1 MQTLL
6 ADAVLG
12 FHFLFIVFVVGG
24 QACILIGG
32 LLGWCWVRNLGF
44 RIAHLLAIS
53 VVVVESWIGTICPL
67 TIWEVTLRRMG
78 GETTYTGTFVGH
90 WVGRLIYYSAPEWV
104 FIVVYTL
111 FFVVVMASW
120 FLVRP
125 TRRKRAESPHAGY

>member
-78 GETTYTGTFVGH
+78 GETTLFEVT
-90 WVGRLIYYSAPEWV
+90 RLNRDSLTERITEEIQRVIAVFHELPYSPP
-104 FIVVYTL
+104 L
-111 FFVVVMASW
+111 C
-120 FLVRP
+120 P
-125 TRRKRAESPHAGY
+125 NG